1 MGKFLVVLEVFYEF
15 KNNFWIFV
23 IFLCSLFLTNS
34 RLYSLMLKRITD
46 KRMLEN

>member
-1 MGKFLVVLEVFYEF
+1 MNL

-34 RLYSLMLKRITD
+34 RLYSLMLKRITE